1 MNSATGKRGTVNG
14 KVTTNLQIK
23 GANNRNNKTLVIL
36 KQNAREQTYEIA
48 VLRITKS
55 E

>member
-23 GANNRNNKTLVIL
+23 GANDRNKKTWYS
-36 KQNAREQTYEIA
+36 KQTAGEQVYEIA

>member
-23 GANNRNNKTLVIL
+23 GANNRNKNT
-36 KQNAREQTYEIA
+36 
-48 VLRITKS
+48 
-55 E
+55 

>member
-14 KVTTNLQIK
+14 KVTTNLQTK
-23 GANNRNNKTLVIL
+23 GANNRKKEKLIL
-36 KQNAREQTYEIA
+36 KQTTREQTYEIA